1 MIAIE
6 NAACPD
12 YITEK
17 FWRPLVMGVVPIYF
31 GSPTIK
37 YWEPNKKSA
46 IYVDDF
52 PHPRALAKYLHEVA
66 DNETEYDSYRFH
78 KINWQ
83 SPIKNNN
90 LNYNLLTRRY
100 HIGDTSPG
108 GSLFERFECS
118 VCRYVI
124 TTARNVRADI
134 AHYDCPIEPIYA
146 HLESQQEPENVGDW
160 RSMMQVG
167 KCQAKILDTFFRRNY
182 SYTRAD
188 FDAELNRRMDKS
200 DCAP

>member
-6 NAACPD
+6 NAACAD

-37 YWEPNKKSA
+37 YWEPNNKSA
-46 IYVDDF
+46 IYVSDF

-66 DNETEYDSYRFH
+66 ENQTEYDSYRSH
-78 KINWQ
+78 KITWNR
-83 SPIKNNN
+83 PIKNKK
-90 LNYNLLTRRY
+90 LNYSLLTRQY

-118 VCRYVI
+118 VCRYVLTSTRKTRAN
-124 TTARNVRADI
+124 TT
-134 AHYDCPIEPIYA
+134 HYDCPIEPEYA
-146 HLESQQEPENVGDW
+146 HLESQQEPQNVADW

-167 KCQAKILDTFFRRNY
+167 KCQAKILDTYFRRNR
-182 SYTRAD
+182 SYTKAE
-188 FDAELNRRMDKS
+188 FDVEINRRMDES
-200 DCAP
+200 DCVL